1 MSFTQDVW
9 QRNHALYQATVQH
22 PFNQELAAGT
32 LSREAFIHYVIQ
44 DAHYLLAYGRA
55 LAVIGAKAYDADS
68 VIQFTEAAKLAIIVE
83 RSLHDGFMADF
94 GISKEDFEAAPLSQA
109 CHHYT
114 SFLQATAWA
123 ESYPVAL
130 AAVLPC
136 YWVYAQ
142 VGNDIVDQSVANN
155 PYQKWVDTYVSDEFQ
170 DAVTKVLATIDALA
184 EQADAA
190 TVEKMHAAYTRGAEL
205 EWVFWDSAYRCEQ
218 WPLLQDALKP
228 A

>member
-1 MSFTQDVW
+1 MSFSQEVW
-9 QRNHALYQATVQH
+9 ARNANLYQATLQL

-32 LSREAFIHYVIQ
+32 LSQEAFVHYVIQ

-55 LAVIGAKAYDADS
+55 LAVIGAKADHADS

-94 GISKEDFEAAPLSQA
+94 GITKTQFETTPLSLA
-109 CHHYT
+109 CHHYV

-142 VGNDIVDQSVANN
+142 VGNDIVGKSAPNN

-170 DAVTKVLATIDALA
+170 QAVEKVLQTIDKLA
-184 EQADAA
+184 ENADAN
-190 TVEKMHAAYTRGAEL
+190 TLEKMHAAYTRGAEL
-205 EWVFWDSAYRCEQ
+205 EWLFWDTAYKRET
-218 WPLLQDALKP
+218 WPQMTK
-228 A
+228 

>member
-1 MSFTQDVW
+1 MSFSQDVW
-9 QRNHALYQATVQH
+9 ARNEALYQATLQL
-22 PFNQELAAGT
+22 PFNQQLAAGT
-32 LSREAFIHYVIQ
+32 LDPKAFIHYVIQ
-44 DAHYLLAYGRA
+44 DAHYLVAYGRA
-55 LAVIGAKAYDADS
+55 LAIIAAKAYDADAI
-68 VIQFTEAAKLAIIVE
+68 IQFTEAAKLAIIVE
-83 RSLHDGFMADF
+83 RSLHNDFMQEF
-94 GISKEDFEAAPLSQA
+94 GISKEAFESTPLSQA

-142 VGNDIVDQSVANN
+142 VGNDIVGKSVPNN
-155 PYQKWVDTYVSDEFQ
+155 RYQKWVDTYVSAEFQ
-170 DAVTKVLATIDALA
+170 QAVEKVLATIDALA

-205 EWVFWDSAYRCEQ
+205 EWLFWDSAYRCDT
-218 WPLLQDALKP
+218 WPQMSVKN
-228 A
+228 

>member
-1 MSFTQDVW
+1 MSFTQQLW
-9 QRNHALYQATVQH
+9 QRNAALYQATVNH

-32 LSREAFIHYVIQ
+32 LNRDAFVHYVIQ

-55 LAVIGAKAYDADS
+55 LAVVGAKAYDAES
-68 VIQFTEAAKLAIIVE
+68 VIQFTEAAKLAIVVE
-83 RSLHDGFMADF
+83 RSLHDGFMSEF
-94 GISKEDFEAAPLSQA
+94 GITKAQFDNTPLSQA

-142 VGNDIVDQSVANN
+142 VGNDIVGKSVANN
-155 PYQKWVDTYVSDEFQ
+155 PYQKWVDTYVSDDFQ
-170 DAVTKVLATIDALA
+170 QAVSKVLATIDALA
-184 EQADAA
+184 QTADAQTLA
-190 TVEKMHAAYTRGAEL
+190 KMHAAYTRGAQL
-205 EWVFWDSAYRCEQ
+205 EWLFWDSAYRTDN
-218 WPLLQDALKP
+218 WPSLEA
-228 A
+228 AVANS